1 MGFGKSPYP
10 YLRGGSFEP
19 LSSCS
24 LHLLIILFLLSLA
37 TAKRVSKLQALSRH
51 VAFWGP
57 DMSLSYLPEFVAKTE
72 SLRNPLPR
80 SFLVTSL
87 QNFVGDMPEDCF
99 LCPVRA
105 IHLYIDST
113 LSLSPRPHS
122 LFVSPSNPSRSLS
135 TNALLFFLRRVILGS
150 GSVVDSSMPR
160 AHSIRGVA
168 TSAAFI
174 RNWSVSKVLEAS
186 TWRSNPVFASLYLK
200 DLAFAMDG
208 FSSLGPFV
216 AAGSVLL

>member
-1 MGFGKSPYP
+1 M
-10 YLRGGSFEP
+10 
-19 LSSCS
+19 
-24 LHLLIILFLLSLA
+24 
-37 TAKRVSKLQALSRH
+37 
-51 VAFWGP
+51 
-57 DMSLSYLPEFVAKTE
+57 
-72 SLRNPLPR
+72 
-80 SFLVTSL
+80 
-87 QNFVGDMPEDCF
+87 GDMPEDCF

-105 IHLYIDST
+105 IHLYIDRT

-150 GSVVDSSMPR
+150 GSVVDSSMPC
-160 AHSIRGVA
+160 AHSIRGVT